1 MGGREGSDEGVG
13 PLSRPFDRDVLSGPV
28 LPAARELLGAVLEVD
43 SPQGTV
49 AVALSEVE
57 AYAGLADPASHAY
70 RGRTARNAV
79 MFGPAGFLYV
89 YFVYGMHWCC
99 NVVCG
104 PDGEASAVLLRA
116 GRVVAGEE
124 LARARRP
131 TARAASELARGPARL
146 ASALGLVGTDTGADL
161 LDPKAPIRLLAGTR
175 VPDAAVRRGPRVGV
189 AVAAEVPWRIWVDG
203 DRTVSTYRPGTR
215 RRRRVPT

>member
-1 MGGREGSDEGVG
+1 VGRREGTDGGVG
-13 PLSRPFDRDVLSGPV
+13 RLSRPFDQDVLSGPV
-28 LPAARELLGAVLEVD
+28 LDAGRALLGAVLKVD

-49 AVALSEVE
+49 AVQLSEVE

-104 PDGEASAVLLRA
+104 PEGEASAVLLRA
-116 GRVVAGEE
+116 GRVVDGEE
-124 LARARRP
+124 LARIRRP
-131 TARAASELARGPARL
+131 AARAATELARGPARL
-146 ASALGLVGTDTGADL
+146 ASALGIVGTDTGANL
-161 LDPKAPIRLLAGTR
+161 LDPTARIRLLAGSP
-175 VPDAAVRRGPRVGV
+175 VPDAAVRLGPRVGV
-189 AVAAEVPWRIWVDG
+189 ATAADVPWRLWIAADP
-203 DRTVSTYRPGTR
+203 TVSPYRPGTR
-215 RRRRVPT
+215 RRRIPT

>member
-1 MGGREGSDEGVG
+1 VGG
-13 PLSRPFDRDVLSGPV
+13 LSRPFDRDVLSRPV
-28 LPAARELLGAVLEVD
+28 LEAGRELLGAVIEVD

-57 AYAGLADPASHAY
+57 AYAGMADPASHAY

-79 MFGPAGFLYV
+79 MFGPAGCLYV

-104 PDGEASAVLLRA
+104 PEGEASAVLLRA

-131 TARAASELARGPARL
+131 AARGTTELARGPARL
-146 ASALGLVGTDTGADL
+146 ASTLGLVGTDTGANL
-161 LDPKAPIRLLAGTR
+161 LDPASPIRLLAGTR
-175 VPDAAVRRGPRVGV
+175 VPDAAVRHGPRVGV
-189 AVAAEVPWRIWVDG
+189 AVAADVPWRIWVEG
-203 DRTVSTYRPGTR
+203 DPTVSPYRAST

>member
-1 MGGREGSDEGVG
+1 MGGREGTDGGVG
-13 PLSRPFDRDVLSGPV
+13 PLSRPFDRDALSGPV
-28 LPAARELLGAVLEVD
+28 LTAGRALLGAVLEVD
-43 SPQGTV
+43 SPPGTV
-49 AVALSEVE
+49 AVQLSEVE

-116 GRVVAGEE
+116 GRVVAGEQ
-124 LARARRP
+124 LAHARRP
-131 TARAASELARGPARL
+131 AARAATELARGPARL
-146 ASALGLVGTDTGADL
+146 ASALGIVGADTGVDL
-161 LDPKAPIRLLAGTR
+161 LDPAAPIRLLAGTP

-189 AVAAEVPWRIWVDG
+189 AVAAEVPWRLWVDG
-203 DRTVSTYRPGTR
+203 DPTVSPYRPAAR
-215 RRRRVPT
+215 RRPIPT

>member
-1 MGGREGSDEGVG
+1 MGGREGTDRGVG
-13 PLSRPFDRDVLSGPV
+13 RLSRPFDREILSGPV
-28 LPAARELLGAVLEVD
+28 LAAGRELLGAVLEVD

-57 AYAGLADPASHAY
+57 VYAGLADPASHAY

-104 PDGEASAVLLRA
+104 PDGEPSAVLLRA

-131 TARAASELARGPARL
+131 AARTATELARGPARL
-146 ASALGLVGTDTGADL
+146 AGTLGLVGTDTGADL
-161 LDPKAPIRLLAGTR
+161 LDPASPIRLLAGTR
-175 VPDAAVRRGPRVGV
+175 VPDAKVRRGPRVGV
-189 AVAAEVPWRIWVDG
+189 AAAAEVPWRMWVDG
-203 DRTVSTYRPGTR
+203 DPTVSAYRANTR
-215 RRRRVPT
+215 RRVATT

>member
-1 MGGREGSDEGVG
+1 MGGREGTGGGVG

-28 LPAARELLGAVLEVD
+28 LVAGRELLGAVLEVD

-79 MFGPAGFLYV
+79 MFGPADFLYV

-104 PDGEASAVLLRA
+104 PAGEASAVLLRA

-131 TARAASELARGPARL
+131 AARGAIVLARGPARL
-146 ASALGLVGTDTGADL
+146 ASSLGLVGTDTGADL
-161 LDPKAPIRLLAGTR
+161 RDPPSPNRLLAGTR
-175 VPDAAVRRGPRVGV
+175 VPDAAVRHGPRVGV
-189 AVAAEVPWRIWVDG
+189 AVAAEVPWRIWIDG
-203 DRTVSTYRPGTR
+203 DPTVSTYRPGTR
-215 RRRRVPT
+215 RRRVAT

>member
-1 MGGREGSDEGVG
+1 MGGREGAGGGVG
-13 PLSRPFDRDVLSGPV
+13 PLSRPVDRDILSGPV
-28 LPAARELLGAVLEVD
+28 LAAGRELLGAVLEVD

-104 PDGEASAVLLRA
+104 PAGEASAVLLRA

-131 TARAASELARGPARL
+131 AARGATELARGPARL
-146 ASALGLVGTDTGADL
+146 ASTLGLVGTDTGADL
-161 LDPKAPIRLLAGTR
+161 LDPASPIRLLAGTR
-175 VPDAAVRRGPRVGV
+175 VPDAAVRHGPRVGV
-189 AVAAEVPWRIWVDG
+189 AVAAEVPWRIWIDG
-203 DRTVSTYRPGTR
+203 DPTVSTYRPGTR
-215 RRRRVPT
+215 RRRVAT

>member
-1 MGGREGSDEGVG
+1 MVGGEGGGGQPLSGLLDRDL
-13 PLSRPFDRDVLSGPV
+13 LSRPAPDVAPD
-28 LPAARELLGAVLEVD
+28 LLGAVLEVD

-57 AYAGLADPASHAY
+57 AYAGLADPASHAF
-70 RGRTARNAV
+70 RGRTQRTAV

-116 GRVVAGEE
+116 GRVIAGEPV
-124 LARARRP
+124 ARSRRP
-131 TARAASELARGPARL
+131 AARTAVELARGPARL
-146 ASALGLVGTDTGADL
+146 ASALGLVGTDTGVDL
-161 LDPKAPIRLLAGTR
+161 LDPASPVRLRAGAP
-175 VPDAAVRRGPRVGV
+175 VPAAAIRRGPRVGV
-189 AVAAEVPWRIWVDG
+189 AVAAEVPWRLWVDG
-203 DRTVSTYRPGTR
+203 DPTVSPYRTATR
-215 RRRRVPT
+215 RRIPT

>member
-1 MGGREGSDEGVG
+1 MGGREGTGGGVG

-28 LPAARELLGAVLEVD
+28 LDAGRALLGAVLEVD
-43 SPQGTV
+43 SPQGIV
-49 AVALSEVE
+49 AVELSEVE
-57 AYAGLADPASHAY
+57 VYAGLADPASHAY

-104 PDGEASAVLLRA
+104 PEGEASAVLLRA

-131 TARAASELARGPARL
+131 AARAATELARGPARL
-146 ASALGLVGTDTGADL
+146 ASALGIVGTDTGADL
-161 LDPKAPIRLLAGTR
+161 LDPAAPIRLLAGAP
-175 VPDAAVRRGPRVGV
+175 VPDAVVRRGPRVGV
-189 AVAAEVPWRIWVDG
+189 AVAAEVPWRLWVDG
-203 DRTVSTYRPGTR
+203 DPTVSPYRPGTR
-215 RRRRVPT
+215 RRPIPT